1 MNIVL
6 GASGRV
12 GSALVRSLVEKGQA
26 VRAVVRNQQKAD
38 DFIRMGVDVYVA
50 DLLDTNALIT
60 AFKGGETA
68 FLITPENPEIQDVMG
83 ETRRILQSYK
93 EALAA
98 SGIRRIIGLS
108 SGGAQHASG
117 TGNLE
122 QSYML
127 EHAFNDMPVEQT
139 FIRPAYYFS
148 NWLGY
153 WDTAKNYGV
162 LPTFFPVDF
171 KVQMIAPSDVATFA
185 AQLMTTDKPYKPFY
199 EIGEKWYSPSE
210 VAFVLGHKLQRKVE
224 AQQILREQWEATLLQ
239 VGFSTD
245 AANNLIKMTE
255 AVLDGRTRSENPLE
269 VISMPTSLETF
280 FESVQ

>member
-12 GSALVRSLVEKGQA
+12 GSALVKSLVEKGQA
-26 VRAVVRNQQKAD
+26 VKAVVRNQQKAD
-38 DFIRMGVDVYVA
+38 DFIRMGVDVCVA
-50 DLLDTNALIT
+50 DFLDTNALKT
-60 AFKGGETA
+60 AFKDGETA
-68 FLITPENPEIQDVMG
+68 FLLTPENPAVQDVIY

-93 EALAA
+93 EALAV
-98 SGIRRIIGLS
+98 SGIRRIVGLS
-108 SGGAQHASG
+108 SGGAQHPSG

-127 EHAFNDMPVEQT
+127 EHAFKEMPVEQT

-153 WDTAKNYGV
+153 WDTARDYGV

-171 KVQMIAPSDVATFA
+171 KVQMIAPSDVAAFA

-199 EIGEKWYSPSE
+199 EIGEKWYSPAE
-210 VAFVLGHKLQRKVE
+210 VASVLGHRLQRKVE
-224 AQQILREQWEATLLQ
+224 AQQILREQWEDTLLQ
-239 VGFSTD
+239 VGFSAD
-245 AANNLIKMTE
+245 AAGNLIKMTE
-255 AVLDGRTRSENPLE
+255 AVLDGRTRSENPSE
-269 VISMPTSLETF
+269 VISMSTSLDAF
-280 FESVQ
+280 FENIQ